1 MNVEAETR
9 FELEVATLTDV
20 GTERE
25 HNEDHCGELL
35 ENPACGLLVVADGV
49 SSAEAGETAS
59 QTAVAATL
67 RSFGEQP
74 AGSPS

>member
-1 MNVEAETR
+1 MNAQAGTR

-35 ENPACGLLVVADGV
+35 ESPGCGLLVVADGV
-49 SSAEAGETAS
+49 STKVTRE
-59 QTAVAATL
+59 L
-67 RSFGEQP
+67 RVSD
-74 AGSPS
+74 